1 MCADDDA
8 AGYKPAASPRHDEGL
23 DKWMEEEIMN
33 EWLFTMASRTH
44 RDNVRLPRAPF
55 ASSSSSISGAKGP
68 VRAVESTKETYK
80 HWWKSATNKKSE
92 LDSKREANRVT
103 HHINS
108 CPSMPALLCLWFLLL
123 LTFFVGTR
131 IGKRRS
137 LWSFSVEL
145 GEEQGGPTNCKTT
158 PVFKKMF
165 LTNATN
171 RLHVNFA

>member
-1 MCADDDA
+1 M
-8 AGYKPAASPRHDEGL
+8 PTSPL
-23 DKWMEEEIMN
+23 
-33 EWLFTMASRTH
+33 
-44 RDNVRLPRAPF
+44 

-68 VRAVESTKETYK
+68 ARAVESTKETYK
-80 HWWKSATNKKSE
+80 HWRRSATNKRTK
-92 LDSKREANRVT
+92 LDSRREANHVT
-103 HHINS
+103 HHFNY
-108 CPSMPALLCLWFLLL
+108 CPSMLALLCVCFLLLSLL

-137 LWSFSVEL
+137 LWSFSVEF

-171 RLHVNFA
+171 RLHVNFSRIKPNKN